1 MELKRIGVDTSK
13 AVFTVHGI
21 DAQDRAVLRRNFSRP
36 GFEAFFAKLPP
47 TEVALEACGGSHHW
61 ARVLSAMGHSV
72 RLIPAHYVKPFVRRG
87 KNDRNDA
94 LAICEAAGRPDL
106 PCVPVKSAERQ
117 AEAMILS
124 VRDLLVRQRTQLIN
138 AMRGHAMEFG
148 VVVAKGS
155 HQVEA
160 LMQHVAD
167 APGVPEAARRMLAVL
182 ARQLADVEAEIAGLD
197 AQMKAAAMA
206 DPVARRVMKVPAV
219 GPVGALALS
228 LSVEVAQFEDGR
240 HFAAW
245 LGLVPKERSTGGK
258 QRLGG
263 ISRAGNE
270 RLRQLLVIGAMAVIR
285 HARPGSRTASPW
297 LLKLLERRPRKLAA
311 VALANKVARIVWA
324 MMARGEEWRGWKG
337 AKASA
342 TA

>member
-21 DAQDRAVLRRNFSRP
+21 DAQDQPVLRRNFSRP

-47 TEVALEACGGSHHW
+47 TDVALEACGGSYHW
-61 ARVLSAMGHSV
+61 ARVLSAMGHTV

-94 LAICEAAGRPDL
+94 LAICEAAGRPGL
-106 PCVPVKSAERQ
+106 PDVPIKSAERQ
-117 AEAMILS
+117 AEAMIVS

-138 AMRGHAMEFG
+138 ALRGHAMEFG

-155 HQVEA
+155 HQVEV
-160 LMQHVAD
+160 LMQHIAEE
-167 APGVPEAARRMLAVL
+167 PGVPEAARRMLGVL
-182 ARQLADVEAEIAGLD
+182 ARQLAGVEAEIGALD
-197 AQMKAAAMA
+197 AQMKTTAMA
-206 DPVARRVMKVPAV
+206 DPVARRLMKVPAV
-219 GPVGALALS
+219 GPVGALTLS
-228 LSVEVAQFEDGR
+228 LSVEAAQFEDGR

-285 HARPGSRTASPW
+285 HAKPGSKTASPW

-337 AKASA
+337 AKALT